1 MTQIKIYSVQGNQAP
16 KDGEKLENLINNFIS
31 ENNIDVVDIKYS
43 TAMTENPYPHY
54 VASAM
59 IIYNTK

>member
-1 MTQIKIYSVQGNQAP
+1 MKVKIFTFKGPENVAS
-16 KDGEKLENLINNFIS
+16 DKLEGLVNNFIS

-54 VASAM
+54 SISAM